1 MLTGR
6 LLAAGSG
13 NGELAREIPPLL
25 HDALSALDADLGARF
40 VGWVP
45 SPNGPK
51 TRRYRR
57 RLELLAE
64 AVEPD
69 ALQVVIRWLASA
81 HRGSTAT
88 RRGYCDDLLAVW
100 APLARELGHQ
110 QWAFG
115 QLTTAHL
122 EMWRL
127 RMSEHGTAPRT
138 INRYVATLSSLYSY
152 AAGVLDPPPRNP
164 VTEDVRPR
172 IDQADAST
180 ATPIL
185 EKEEVAKV
193 AAQASRLADLVLIVL
208 LYVLAGRVTE
218 ICRADAG
225 DLHTQGRRT
234 FLRVRRKGGEVRDLE
249 IPHFLADLLELYLD
263 GRTKGPLLR
272 NSQGG
277 RLDRHGALWIS
288 KSLGRAAGVLNG
300 RADGASGVHAAAD
313 GSDGRDLTP
322 HVWRASR
329 ITHMLDALYQQSGEQ
344 GVMAGLAQVMVF
356 ANHKSPQTT
365 LRYWV
370 RRSQADRNAELAH
383 SGEQVIAN
391 VLQQWLNQTNDA
403 HGAAHLFASSPAPG
417 TAAPGPRQHPD

>member
-25 HDALSALDADLGARF
+25 HDALSTLDADLGDRF

-69 ALQVVIRWLASA
+69 TLQVVIRWLASA

-127 RMSEHGTAPRT
+127 RMSERGIAPRT

-218 ICRADAG
+218 ICRADAN
-225 DLHTQGRRT
+225 DLRIQGRRT

-263 GRTKGPLLR
+263 GRTEGPLLR

-300 RADGASGVHAAAD
+300 HATADGV
-313 GSDGRDLTP
+313 DGRDLTP

-383 SGEQVIAN
+383 SGEQVLAN

-403 HGAAHLFASSPAPG
+403 HSAAHLFASSPAP
-417 TAAPGPRQHPD
+417 TAPTPGPRQHPD